1 MNTRRVNEHLHAPI
15 PACEE
20 TNHVIHR
27 QAILRCGHTS
37 SRSLTPNILW
47 LLLHLSLVNQT
58 HIKCVL
64 LLLKLSG
71 GKSTKWN
78 CDYGDFSN
86 LRAVNCAGES
96 RGEINSYVKPLT
108 EFSSIYFN
116 KRLKCFHKNMK
127 KIIDRSATLLQVH

>member
-1 MNTRRVNEHLHAPI
+1 MNIYILPFQHVRKQTTSFTDRQYWDVVI
-15 PACEE
+15 PPLS
-20 TNHVIHR
+20 HWH
-27 QAILRCGHTS
+27 Q
-37 SRSLTPNILW
+37 ILW
-47 LLLHLSLVNQT
+47 LLHLSLVNQT
-58 HIKCVL
+58 YIKCVL
-64 LLLKLSG
+64 LLLKLKG